1 MGDPKK
7 KRKKNHESILD
18 LGICL
23 NKGTITNNE
32 TGEKMPRLLSIGL
45 ASIILRRSH
54 KYNQS
59 KTTEDNGVELTPD
72 ELVVRRTVTTL
83 TNRVEDSLSWLP
95 PEVYDL
101 VKSITLCAVGER
113 SLTLHESQ
121 VAMVVK
127 KVFEFNKDLS
137 KFQDCSEAV
146 RTLARQGVSDLF
158 DKNPNGTMTTI
169 N

>member
-7 KRKKNHESILD
+7 KRKKKLESILD

-23 NKGTITNNE
+23 NKGTVTNDE
-32 TGEKMPRLLSIGL
+32 TGEKMPRLLSISL
-45 ASIILRRSH
+45 AILILHRSH

-59 KTTEDNGVELTPD
+59 KTTEDNEVELTPD
-72 ELVVRRTVTTL
+72 ELVVRCVVATL
-83 TNRVEDSLSWLP
+83 TNRVEDSLSRLP

-121 VAMVVK
+121 VAMVVE

-146 RTLARQGVSDLF
+146 RTLEFIPA
-158 DKNPNGTMTTI
+158 
-169 N
+169 